1 MGKQYNK
8 LIKRKRRV
16 AYLARRKAA
25 LLTEKSTVGRKSS
38 KATATKSAIRK
49 KAATKAAS
57 KPAPKVAKK
66 EVAEKAKPDDVLGP
80 EVAGE
85 DLPAE
90 KSEKTPEG

>member
-25 LLTEKSTVGRKSS
+25 LLTEKSNVSRKSS
-38 KATATKSAIRK
+38 NAT
-49 KAATKAAS
+49 AS
-57 KPAPKVAKK
+57 KPATRKKTPTKVATKPASKVAKK

-90 KSEKTPEG
+90 KPEKTPEG

>member
-8 LIKRKRRV
+8 LIKRRRRT
-16 AYLARRKAA
+16 AYLARQKAA
-25 LLTEKSTVGRKSS
+25 ILNEKSTAGKKSS
-38 KATATKSAIRK
+38 KATAAKPATRQT
-49 KAATKAAS
+49 AATKAAS

-85 DLPAE
+85 DALSE
-90 KSEKTPEG
+90 KTEKTPES

>member
-8 LIKRKRRV
+8 LIKRRRRT
-16 AYLARRKAA
+16 AYLARQKAA
-25 LLTEKSTVGRKSS
+25 LLTEKSNAGKKSS
-38 KATATKSAIRK
+38 KSTAAKPATRR

-57 KPAPKVAKK
+57 KPTPRVAKK

-85 DLPAE
+85 DAPVE
-90 KSEKTPEG
+90 KPEKTPKG

>member
-8 LIKRKRRV
+8 LIKRRRRT
-16 AYLARRKAA
+16 AYLARQKAA
-25 LLTEKSTVGRKSS
+25 ILTEKSIAVKKSS
-38 KATATKSAIRK
+38 KATAAKPATR

-80 EVAGE
+80 EVVGE
-85 DLPAE
+85 DALSE
-90 KSEKTPEG
+90 KTEKTPES

>member
-8 LIKRKRRV
+8 LIKRKRRT

-25 LLTEKSTVGRKSS
+25 LLTEKSTAGKKSS
-38 KATATKSAIRK
+38 KATATKSAARK
-49 KAATKAAS
+49 KVSTKAAS
-57 KPAPKVAKK
+57 KPAPKVTKK

-85 DLPAE
+85 DIPTE
-90 KSEKTPEG
+90 KPEKTPES